1 MRLLPS
7 EGCQCTVRETLAAG
21 NMNRLGYLA
30 SVARKTEGEAG
41 IKGGLEPVLVTP
53 PSDARKV
60 LPRFKERRCPCSW
73 MLSSPTALAL
83 PPEKVTLVPREGKR
97 SPHRVAFLPP

>member
-1 MRLLPS
+1 MRARAGLEGSRVRLLPS

-41 IKGGLEPVLVTP
+41 IKGGLEPLLVTP

-73 MLSSPTALAL
+73 MPASLTALAL
-83 PPEKVTLVPREGKR
+83 PPEKVTLGSKGG
-97 SPHRVAFLPP
+97 